1 MITGANSKSVNQ
13 TSSQLITDW
22 VTSHSYS
29 LNDYVRS
36 GNQLFVCIS
45 PHTSGTFNTD
55 LGAGRWTR
63 INNDATAIAMALI
76 LG

>member
-1 MITGANSKSVNQ
+1 MIVGANSKSVNQ

-36 GNQLFVCIS
+36 STQLYVCIS
-45 PHTSGTFNTD
+45 AHTSGTFNTD
-55 LGAGRWTR
+55 LGAGKWTR
-63 INNDATAIAMALI
+63 INNDNSAIAYALI